1 MVTGNG
7 DQFVI
12 RFDVNRPQAWS
23 YNMSTGQLT
32 PTTPEPQGN
41 TNPISGIGVVVTK
54 NPGGSAERTMPTHGG
69 SADLSSLEE
78 GDYKITIR
86 LPHSSHPNETVKR
99 EQKPFVITKELDR
112 ITFRVN
118 VTPEGMTID
127 KASAMLYP
135 QRSR

>member
-12 RFDVNRPQAWS
+12 QFDVTRPQAWS
-23 YNMSTGQLT
+23 YNMSTGKLT
-32 PTTPEPQGN
+32 PTTPEPQ
-41 TNPISGIGVVVTK
+41 TNPTPIGSIGVVVTK
-54 NPGGSAERTMPTHGG
+54 NLGGGAERTMPTHGG

-86 LPHSSHPNETVKR
+86 LPHSSHPNETAKR
-99 EQKPFVITKELDR
+99 EHKPFTKELDR
-112 ITFRVN
+112 ITFHVN

-135 QRSR
+135 KRSR